1 MFRFLLRVLV
11 NAFAV
16 MAVAYF
22 VPGVTVR
29 NFWVALLAA
38 LVIGLI
44 NAFVR
49 PVLLILSLPITILSL
64 GLFTLIINA
73 LMFWLASKFVPGFDV
88 QGFGAAFWGSIIFW
102 LVSWLTNGLLAAV

>member
-1 MFRFLLRVLV
+1 MFHFLLRILI

-29 NFWVALLAA
+29 NFWIALLAA

-49 PVLLILSLPITILSL
+49 PVLLILSLPITILTL

>member
-1 MFRFLLRVLV
+1 MFPFLLRVLV

-49 PVLLILSLPITILSL
+49 PVLLILSLPITILTL